1 MQIEVL
7 MKKLLYILTALLLAA
22 CVDVRNANP
31 YEDAV
36 NVLTLTMV
44 YPEGLEDA
52 DKAGLNVVVED
63 MNTGSRYSQVTASDG
78 TATFTLPNGLY
89 RINVSGRSDIGI
101 FNGTADKVVVSG
113 GDLAFNIA
121 MSYSKPGSIVIKELY
136 CGGCK
141 KLPQEGDYQ
150 ADQYFILHNNHN
162 EVQYLDS
169 LCFGTLSPNNATGAN
184 HFVSKDPSTGENVF
198 PDYIPVIQAI
208 WQFPGDGD
216 DFPLQPGQDAVVC
229 IRGAIDHSQQYPLS
243 VNLNRP
249 DYFVCYNVTYFW
261 NSTYH
266 PAPGDQISDSRI
278 VDVVI
283 KTGQANAYT
292 LSISSP
298 TLAVFKAQGMRI
310 QDFVR
315 SEENIIAV
323 PGSSVDRVVKVPY
336 EWVLDAVEVFDGR
349 SANNE
354 KRLGPLAD
362 AGFVTQTDIYLGRSL
377 MRYVDEE
384 ASAISGY
391 EILADTNN
399 SSNDFYESEKQSLH
413 E

>member
-1 MQIEVL
+1 
-7 MKKLLYILTALLLAA
+7 MKKLLYILTALLLAS

-44 YPEGLEDA
+44 YPEGMEDA

-141 KLPQEGDYQ
+141 KLPPEGNYQ
-150 ADQYFILHNNHN
+150 ADQYFILHNNHY
-162 EVQYLDS
+162 EVQYLDN

-216 DFPLQPGQDAVVC
+216 DFPLQPGEDAVVC
-229 IRGAIDHSQQYPLS
+229 VRGAIDHSQQYPLS

-310 QDFVR
+310 QDFVQ

-349 SANNE
+349 STNNE

>member
-1 MQIEVL
+1 
-7 MKKLLYILTALLLAA
+7 MKKLLYILTAALLLASCA
-22 CVDVRNANP
+22 DVKDTNP
-31 YEDAV
+31 YEGGV

-44 YPEGLEDA
+44 YPEGLEGA

-63 MNTGSRYSQVTASDG
+63 MNTGSRYSQVTTADG

-141 KLPQEGDYQ
+141 KLPQEGNYQ
-150 ADQYFILHNNHN
+150 ADQYFILHNNHY

-184 HFVSKDPSTGENVF
+184 HFVSKDPLTGENVF

-216 DFPLQPGQDAVVC
+216 DFPLQPGEDAVVC

-261 NSTYH
+261 NPTYH

-298 TLAVFKAQGMRI
+298 TLAIFKAQGVPI
-310 QDFVR
+310 QDFTQ

-349 SANNE
+349 STNNE

-384 ASAISGY
+384 ASAVSGY